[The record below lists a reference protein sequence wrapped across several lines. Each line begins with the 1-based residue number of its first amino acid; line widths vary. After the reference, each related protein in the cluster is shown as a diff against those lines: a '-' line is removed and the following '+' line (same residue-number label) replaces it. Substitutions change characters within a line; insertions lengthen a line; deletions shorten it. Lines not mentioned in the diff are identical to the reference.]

1 MLSAEF
7 FFSLDRSLET
17 VSEFYTTKLHTS
29 LRRLH
34 LLKSR
39 DHDDAE
45 ELMAALLDLRGQL
58 RNLQWFGEINRRG
71 FLKITKKLDKKVPT
85 AVAQRS
91 YMKDRVDVCEF
102 ATGKELEGMMR
113 EVNEWMS
120 SLNDLKDD
128 KSLENKSIH
137 SVHKPMLDLPT
148 GLLDTTKA
156 AIKADDV
163 SSLTSALSSSN
174 LSPDDSALH
183 SLHMSLLQRAI
194 SSKSK
199 KCISYLLSVAT
210 SFDEPDDINSR
221 NCLHRLV
228 LAVGKSNKEQAAALA
243 ENNQFIH
250 PAAQPNLA
258 PRQSKGAEPDDP
270 SLDVSILEMLEY
282 VLEGMKPSQYH
293 AVVAKDSYGRMPL
306 HYGAQFGILAVC
318 KTLMKHMKEWG
329 VFQVENGIDSPE
341 WQDNEG
347 MAPLHLAVMGG
358 HLLTTKALLEA
369 VDPQS
374 ATNSAQSGAILLLAT
389 KSNYFNIVKLLV
401 DSGVNINHRDPNGET
416 ALHVSARYGH
426 IECAQI
432 LLSFNANPDLP
443 EEYFGWTPTHI
454 AAVDGHLNIIELL
467 VEAGADVNKPDLSG
481 WNARE
486 HAALR
491 GNLVI
496 ARRLL
501 EAAPRDELVHEDEDS
516 GSSKAGSGSTTPAAT
531 SRPPGPERHKSLD
544 KVKSLHSQPKE
555 PKMKKVVERAV
566 KAFGHRYL
574 TDESM
579 ILVSLGSMDIRKT
592 TPAVSLEKIPIAEA
606 HSTKLDT
613 ALSILVSTTGAR
625 GEATPIDLPV
635 SENIST
641 EPLIFYTKDISKVK
655 LFFDLV
661 PTYSGNTSKLG
672 RAVALL
678 SSIRS
683 SVGSNRTNLS
693 GDLSVPI
700 VAAETLEIL
709 GSVNF
714 TFMVI
719 TPFSH
724 PNMSITETQTYWKS
738 VSTSSSTSPT
748 SKPSPSIIGH
758 RGLGK
763 NQETTRSLQLGEN
776 TIQSFISAANLGA
789 NYVEFDV
796 QLTKDHVPV
805 IYHDFL
811 VGETGIDVPVHTLTL
826 EQFLHVNRQ
835 PSSKGSRQPSPSRV
849 TKSPVPATSTS
860 GSGTGKGEGKE
871 ELQLRPRSLS
881 MGYTTGDTD
890 TYMEERMKYTYA
902 IKNKGFKANSR
913 GRFIQQPFTTL
924 EEMFRQLPVGVG
936 FNIEMK
942 YPVSPPGGLRRLGR
956 WRGSEMK
963 GDRGGERIGL
973 TENRCCMRLKSLGW
987 TLMPSN

>member
-1 MLSAEF
+1 MVSAEF

-45 ELMAALLDLRGQL
+45 ELMAALLDLRAQL

-85 AVAQRS
+85 VVAQRS

-102 ATGKELEGMMR
+102 ATGKECEGMMR

-120 SLNDLKDD
+120 SLNDSKDS
-128 KSLENKSIH
+128 KSLEIRSIH

-148 GLLDTTKA
+148 GLLDTTKEA
-156 AIKADDV
+156 VKTDDV
-163 SSLTSALSSSN
+163 STLTSALSSAR

-194 SSKSK
+194 SAKSK
-199 KCISYLLSVAT
+199 KCIDYLLSVAKD
-210 SFDEPDDINSR
+210 FDEPDDINSR

-243 ENNQFIH
+243 KNNQFIH
-250 PAAQPNLA
+250 PAAQPNLV

-282 VLEGMKPSQYH
+282 VLERVKPSQYH
-293 AVVAKDSYGRMPL
+293 AIVAKDSYGRMPL
-306 HYGAQFGILAVC
+306 HYGAQFGIVAVC
-318 KTLMKHMKEWG
+318 KTLMKYMKEWG
-329 VFQVENGIDSPE
+329 VFKVENGFDSPE

-347 MAPLHLAVMGG
+347 LAPLHLAVTGG

-369 VDPQS
+369 VGPRN
-374 ATNSAQSGAILLLAT
+374 ATTSEQSGAILLLAT
-389 KSNYFNIVKLLV
+389 KSNYYNIVKLLV
-401 DSGVNINHRDPNGET
+401 DSGANINHRDPAGET

-426 IECAQI
+426 IECARI
-432 LLSFNANPDLP
+432 LLDAKADTDLP

-454 AAVDGHLNIIELL
+454 AAVDGHLKIIELL
-467 VEAGADVNKPDLSG
+467 IEAGANVNKPDLSG

-501 EAAPRDELVHEDEDS
+501 EAAPRDELVHSDS
-516 GSSKAGSGSTTPAAT
+516 DSNSTKSGTSTPAKVE
-531 SRPPGPERHKSLD
+531 RPAGPERHKSLD

-555 PKMKKVVERAV
+555 PKVKKVVERAV

-579 ILVSLGSMDIRKT
+579 ILVSLSSMDIRKT

-613 ALSILVSTTGAR
+613 ALSIVVSTTGAR

-635 SENIST
+635 SENIAT
-641 EPLIFYTKDISKVK
+641 EPVVFYTKDISEVK

-661 PTYSGNTSKLG
+661 PTYSGNSNKLG

-683 SVGSNRTNLS
+683 SVGFNRTNLS

-700 VAAETLEIL
+700 VAADTLEIL

-719 TPFSH
+719 TPFHH

-738 VSTSSSTSPT
+738 VTSSAN
-748 SKPSPSIIGH
+748 KPSPSIIGH

-835 PSSKGSRQPSPSRV
+835 PSSRGSRQPSPSRV

-860 GSGTGKGEGKE
+860 GSGTGKGDGKE
-871 ELQLRPRSLS
+871 EFQLRPRSLS

-924 EEMFRQLPVGVG
+924 EEMFRRLPVGVG

-942 YPVSPPGGLRRLGR
+942 YPVSPPA
-956 WRGSEMK
+956 
-963 GDRGGERIGL
+963 
-973 TENRCCMRLKSLGW
+973 EN
-987 TLMPSN
+987 